1 MLLSS
6 RNTPDKDGGYGNTGS
21 NQSAL
26 LLPKVRQIEAA
37 KIEILL
43 HSAQVAPV
51 ACNKRDHIHI
61 SLISDLELL
70 EAWDHA
76 AACYVGAIKSHP
88 LYHAP
93 AVLLISVRPDAS
105 DPLENSYLNAGCAAE
120 NVTLAATS
128 LGLGSVLLAMP
139 VRALRKEEALL
150 DRFALPDNFQP
161 VIAVAFGYEQADPIP
176 PKSSFLRM
184 AKFTRSFTRS
194 RVKSS
199 LSTKCSPR

>member
-1 MLLSS
+1 METLEAI
-6 RNTPDKDGGYGNTGS
+6 
-21 NQSAL
+21 NQRYSCRRYDRSK
-26 LLPKVRQIEAA
+26 LPEAA
-37 KIEILL
+37 KIENLL

-105 DPLENSYLNAGCAAE
+105 DPPENPYLNAGCAAE
-120 NVTLAATS
+120 NVTLAATA

-139 VRALRKEEALL
+139 VRALRKRKLFL
-150 DRFALPDNFQP
+150 TVLPCRITFSQ
-161 VIAVAFGYEQADPIP
+161 
-176 PKSSFLRM
+176 
-184 AKFTRSFTRS
+184 
-194 RVKSS
+194 
-199 LSTKCSPR
+199 

>member
-1 MLLSS
+1 METLEAI
-6 RNTPDKDGGYGNTGS
+6 
-21 NQSAL
+21 NQRYSCRRYDRSK
-26 LLPKVRQIEAA
+26 LPEAA

-76 AACYVGAIKSHP
+76 TACYVGAIKSHP

-105 DPLENSYLNAGCAAE
+105 DPPENPYLNAGCAAE
-120 NVTLAATS
+120 NVTLAATA
-128 LGLGSVLLAMP
+128 LGLGSVIIAMP

-161 VIAVAFGYEQADPIP
+161 VIAVAFGYEQADPISRR
-176 PKSSFLRM
+176 KSLVSY
-184 AKFTRSFTRS
+184 
-194 RVKSS
+194 
-199 LSTKCSPR
+199 KCNKASKEEDYNAMH